1 MLLLRLLNVDV
12 SENFTEFEF
21 DVKIEE
27 SLFRPCEPDELGGS
41 GEVIDLLKSLVA
53 KLLELA
59 PAVAV
64 TEAAE
69 TLLLLFELLTTLKL
83 PAELLACV
91 KIILLLLLL
100 LGVLLL
106 VLLLLG
112 KETDE

>member
-1 MLLLRLLNVDV
+1 MIKKLI
-12 SENFTEFEF
+12 
-21 DVKIEE
+21 KIT
-27 SLFRPCEPDELGGS
+27 
-41 GEVIDLLKSLVA
+41 LKSLVA

-69 TLLLLFELLTTLKL
+69 TLLTIDALLLFELTTLKL